1 MLVQYQNLPVQNI
14 PALLLSCG
22 FLAILFRSL
31 VLRVR
36 YYRKAQAW
44 GCKPV
49 PSRFQWDP
57 FWGLD
62 LVWSQWKALRG
73 HYYIPWL
80 SDLHK
85 GQPKTFQITFQGA
98 RVIHTIEPE
107 NLKCL
112 TAINWKDFGI
122 SPLRRGKKAGHPFAD
137 RGVNSVDG
145 EDWVFS
151 RSLIKPFFMR
161 EVYANTERLLPHPDH
176 LLRIMPPDGETFNIQ
191 PYLQRWFLD
200 VTTQFIFGA
209 PMDALTHPERA
220 RVTWAMLDVLRG
232 TRLRLQLYRVMH
244 LIDWSWWLRAIKI
257 IHEFMDE
264 RIDRVYADIAQH
276 QKRIQAGEDVGPERL
291 DLLWHM
297 ALGCPDHVELRSQLS
312 LLFVPN
318 NDTTSI
324 LTANVIWH
332 LARNSKAWGKVR
344 AEVLAHGDAPLTF
357 EALRGMKYL
366 QASINE
372 THRLNPNNVTQV
384 RMCVNDTTLPL
395 GGGTDGRSPIL
406 IRKGDIVQ
414 VTKTVMQKDPLYWG
428 EDPDVYRPERF
439 EEKTHFWEFVPF
451 GGGPRRCPAHMMV
464 QTESAYLIARLAQV
478 YSRIEPRDENPFISA
493 MRIGPSNKTG
503 VLVALHK

>member
-1 MLVQYQNLPVQNI
+1 MWGMNPGRNLLVAATNTFNVKESDFSIESFSDKLLSSCKCASRQQHDFNMLVQYQNLPVQNI

-191 PYLQRWFLD
+191 PYLQRWVRF
-200 VTTQFIFGA
+200 V
-209 PMDALTHPERA
+209 
-220 RVTWAMLDVLRG
+220 
-232 TRLRLQLYRVMH
+232 
-244 LIDWSWWLRAIKI
+244 
-257 IHEFMDE
+257 
-264 RIDRVYADIAQH
+264 
-276 QKRIQAGEDVGPERL
+276 
-291 DLLWHM
+291 
-297 ALGCPDHVELRSQLS
+297 
-312 LLFVPN
+312 LLF
-318 NDTTSI
+318 S
-324 LTANVIWH
+324 
-332 LARNSKAWGKVR
+332 S
-344 AEVLAHGDAPLTF
+344 
-357 EALRGMKYL
+357 
-366 QASINE
+366 
-372 THRLNPNNVTQV
+372 
-384 RMCVNDTTLPL
+384 
-395 GGGTDGRSPIL
+395 
-406 IRKGDIVQ
+406 
-414 VTKTVMQKDPLYWG
+414 
-428 EDPDVYRPERF
+428 
-439 EEKTHFWEFVPF
+439 
-451 GGGPRRCPAHMMV
+451 
-464 QTESAYLIARLAQV
+464 
-478 YSRIEPRDENPFISA
+478 
-493 MRIGPSNKTG
+493 
-503 VLVALHK
+503 